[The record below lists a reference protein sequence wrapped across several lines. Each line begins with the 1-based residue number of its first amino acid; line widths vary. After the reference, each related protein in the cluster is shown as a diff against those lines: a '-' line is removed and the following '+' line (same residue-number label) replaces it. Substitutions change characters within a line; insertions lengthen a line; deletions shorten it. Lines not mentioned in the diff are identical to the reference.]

1 MTTVKNTVF
10 LWVITS
16 KLFFSGGGGD
26 WFLVMVNKNLVP
38 GGGGGGGRGPG
49 GGGVWGG
56 GGGGGGGVRGGG
68 DFCRWGGGN
77 EGKPCRGN
85 PPSWE
90 NPAAHY
96 KYCIQCELLNW
107 CDFLCFITIRHNFVT
122 FHGGMK
128 WLFNKLT
135 HNINV
140 LTYIF
145 WKYMSCFQV
154 PLLSEWI
161 FLYHHNEQQDQQH
174 HKN

>member
-38 GGGGGGGRGPG
+38 GGGGGEST
-49 GGGVWGG
+49 
-56 GGGGGGGVRGGG
+56 GGG

-85 PPSWE
+85 PPSRE

-145 WKYMSCFQV
+145 WKYICHVFRCH
-154 PLLSEWI
+154 
-161 FLYHHNEQQDQQH
+161 Y
-174 HKN
+174 